1 MSEYNSNSKG
11 YYAGEEKESSF
22 SFQDLLLLGIKK
34 WYWFLI
40 SIILCL
46 SLAILYILVTPP
58 VYSRKTT
65 ILIKDKDNHS
75 LSSEFSQFSSI
86 GVGRRN
92 TNLYNEMITFKSPLY
107 VRDVVDS
114 LNLETSYSTEGM
126 FHDNVLYGHN
136 LPIKVTFTDATP
148 TMKAHL
154 TVNLRNDG
162 TCELTDFF
170 KRDNEDMS
178 ANGSSSSSVEEESSS
193 RKGKGT
199 KVKTKLGVITNTPIG
214 QVLITPSEYYMGQTM
229 KIHVNRKS
237 IADAVKSVAG
247 RLNVDLSDK
256 KSSVFEISFNDC
268 SIERAED
275 VLNVLFI
282 KYNDRWV
289 NDINEQAKSTIEFID
304 NELAQ
309 IQGQLGDVDANIS
322 AYKSEHQ
329 MPNLDIASNIYL
341 NKAEVTSTELLNY
354 RNQLYMA
361 KYIKSQLVG
370 EANKNKVLPANSGI
384 DNPMVSQQIL
394 AYNEKLLQRN
404 NLVANSSTI
413 NPYVVDLD
421 QQLSAMR
428 QAIVA
433 ALDNVIVNLQDHV
446 NALQGSASRTE
457 SKLISNPTLEKNLLS
472 VERKQKVME
481 QQYIFLLQKKQEN
494 QLSKAFTNY
503 NTKMLAAPS
512 GLDKPTKPVKM
523 NIMII
528 SLLLGVLIPII
539 ILFIMHSLNTT
550 VRGRKDLDV
559 LSIPFIGEIPL
570 SYRRFN
576 GLLSFI
582 NRRKEK
588 REIVVHEQDNNIIN
602 EAFRVVRTNLEFV
615 SGREGKNKVFMFT
628 SSNPGSG
635 KTYVTSNL
643 AASFAIK
650 GKHIVVV
657 DLDLRKACT
666 SEFVGNPRNGVADYL
681 CERIDDLDS
690 IIVKDVTT
698 KNFDI
703 LPVGTIPP
711 NPTELLLSDRFE
723 ELISQLRERY
733 DLVFIDCPPVE
744 IVADASI
751 VNKLCDMTVYVIRS
765 GVMERSMLSD
775 VEKYY
780 TDGRY
785 KNMSVILNGT
795 TKDNNGYGRYG
806 YTYGYSKK

>member
-1 MSEYNSNSKG
+1 MSEYNSNSNG
-11 YYAGEEKESSF
+11 YYAGEDKGISF
-22 SFQDLLLLGIKK
+22 SFQDLLMLGIKK

-65 ILIKDKDNHS
+65 ILIKDKDNQS

-86 GVGRRN
+86 GLGRRN

-114 LNLETSYSTEGM
+114 LHLEMNYTTDGS
-126 FHDNVLYGHN
+126 FHNNVLYGHN

-148 TMKAHL
+148 TLKARL
-154 TVNLRNDG
+154 TVDLKSDG
-162 TCELTDFF
+162 SIVLSDFF
-170 KRDNEDMS
+170 MRDEDENFAIQTENS
-178 ANGSSSSSVEEESSS
+178 KADDADDKLKIKKIKS
-193 RKGKGT
+193 
-199 KVKTKLGVITNTPIG
+199 KLGVITNTPIG
-214 QVLITPSEYYMGQTM
+214 QVLVSPSEYYMGQQMRIRVARNT
-229 KIHVNRKS
+229 IS
-237 IADAVKSVAG
+237 STVKNVSS
-247 RLNVDLSDK
+247 RLSVDLSDK
-256 KSSVFEISFNDC
+256 KSSVFEIMFNDR

-275 VLNVLFI
+275 VLNVLFD
-282 KYNDRWV
+282 KYNARWV

-304 NELAQ
+304 KELAE
-309 IQGQLGDVDANIS
+309 IQSQLGDVDANIS
-322 AYKSEHQ
+322 TYKSEHQ
-329 MPNLDIASNIYL
+329 MPNLDIASNIYM
-341 NKAEVTSTELLNY
+341 NKAEATSSELLNY

-370 EANKNKVLPANSGI
+370 ESNKNKVLPANSGI

-404 NLVANSSTI
+404 NLAANSSAT

-421 QQLSAMR
+421 QQLAAMR

-446 NALQGSASRTE
+446 NALHGSASRTE
-457 SKLISNPTLEKNLLS
+457 GKLTSNPTLEKNLLS
-472 VERKQKVME
+472 VGRKQKVME

-503 NTKMLAAPS
+503 NTKMLAEPD
-512 GLDKPTKPVKM
+512 GGTKPIKPVKM
-523 NIMII
+523 NIMIVALALG
-528 SLLLGVLIPII
+528 LLLPII
-539 ILFIMHSLNTT
+539 LLFLIHSLNTT

-570 SYRRFN
+570 SYRKFN

-582 NRRKEK
+582 NRHKEK
-588 REIVVHEQDNNIIN
+588 REIVVHEQDNNVIN

-650 GKHIVVV
+650 GKQIIVV

-666 SEFVGNPRNGVADYL
+666 SEFVGNPKKGVADYL

-690 IIVKDVTT
+690 IIVKNVST
-698 KNFDI
+698 KNLDI

-765 GVMERSMLSD
+765 GVMERSMLPE
-775 VEKYY
+775 VEKFY